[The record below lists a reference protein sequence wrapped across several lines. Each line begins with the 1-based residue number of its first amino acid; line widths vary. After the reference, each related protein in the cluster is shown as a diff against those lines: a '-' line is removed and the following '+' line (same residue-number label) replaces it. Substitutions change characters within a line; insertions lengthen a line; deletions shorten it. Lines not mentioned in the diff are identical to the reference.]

1 MNNTIYYNESNYIEI
16 NVSLPYCTGQ
26 GLSCPYLYNKR
37 HVIAYFTTVG
47 NIIII
52 PFILY
57 LIFMKVKDGFFKY
70 FTLNLMIVCVTS
82 AIAASIIDA
91 INVAKLFISITESK
105 LHLFEIREWMRFY
118 VRLGSIWFHALTLYA
133 VIICY
138 LPYVKPFFYTKKFSN
153 RSQKPY
159 YVALHTSVL
168 IWSTSVTYLFTESIY
183 RIPYFLTHITLFIS
197 LFIAALIGSFKIS
210 KYKPLGVDS
219 IRVAKAQQKRLYSFI
234 LYSYSIEF
242 ITLPMFVS
250 HNFRCDRSLLS
261 PLLFLPLSHIAM
273 QLFHCLVEGNG
284 LRK

>member
-1 MNNTIYYNESNYIEI
+1 MNSTYYSNSSNFI
-16 NVSLPYCTGQ
+16 NSSNVPLCE
-26 GLSCPYLYNKR
+26 GLGIFCPYLYNRR

-57 LIFMKVKDGFFKY
+57 LIFTKVTDGFFKY
-70 FTLNLMIVCVTS
+70 FTLNLMFVCVTS
-82 AIAASIIDA
+82 AIAALITDA
-91 INVAKLFISITESK
+91 INITKLFISITESK
-105 LHLFEIREWMRFY
+105 LHLSDIQKWSRFY
-118 VRLGSIWFHALTLYA
+118 VRLGSIWFHVLTLYA

-138 LPYVKPFFYTKKFSN
+138 LPYVKPFFYSKKFSN

-159 YVALHTSVL
+159 YVALHISAL
-168 IWSTSVTYLFTESIY
+168 IWSTSVTYLFTEFKY

-197 LFIAALIGSFKIS
+197 LFFAALIGLLKIN

-242 ITLPMFVS
+242 ITLPMF
-250 HNFRCDRSLLS
+250 NAIDRYYHHYDSCS
-261 PLLFLPLSHIAM
+261 
-273 QLFHCLVEGNG
+273 
-284 LRK
+284 

>member
-1 MNNTIYYNESNYIEI
+1 MNSTYSNSSDFI
-16 NVSLPYCTGQ
+16 NSPNVPLCEGV
-26 GLSCPYLYNKR
+26 GIFCPYLYNKR
-37 HVIAYFTTVG
+37 HVVAYFTTVG

-57 LIFMKVKDGFFKY
+57 LIFTKVKDGFFKY
-70 FTLNLMIVCVTS
+70 FTLNLMFVCVTS

-118 VRLGSIWFHALTLYA
+118 VKLGSIWFHALTLYA

-159 YVALHTSVL
+159 YVALHTSIL
-168 IWSTSVTYLFTESIY
+168 IWSTSVTYLFTEFKY

-197 LFIAALIGSFKIS
+197 LFVVALIGSFKIII
-210 KYKPLGVDS
+210 PLKSSLCLCLLTHAHILSVYLL
-219 IRVAKAQQKRLYSFI
+219 VAKAIFLLVISKR
-234 LYSYSIEF
+234 
-242 ITLPMFVS
+242 
-250 HNFRCDRSLLS
+250 
-261 PLLFLPLSHIAM
+261 
-273 QLFHCLVEGNG
+273 
-284 LRK
+284 